1 MPNSNSSRMNSFI
14 NLLLLLVSLP
24 TLLVSVFIGF
34 DLPVEFLK
42 STAAE
47 LPYIKELYF
56 TLGLLILIIGLRR
69 TVRRWMGVSM
79 VKQQEKFVWNQQI
92 SAERSKRVFV
102 YNGLEALVFLSLI
115 VAHLFLTSSAYFI
128 VIVYFILLADSILFV
143 LMNQKNFRV
152 GLSSKAIL
160 VADREIIL
168 IYLHGLRKVSVSQ
181 QTIYFDY
188 IEDLQL
194 TFPLDCIQEDQ
205 KTAFFGALE
214 AQIDRD
220 HVLFHH
226 TK

>member
-1 MPNSNSSRMNSFI
+1 MNSFI
-14 NLLLLLVSLP
+14 NLLLLLVSVP

-79 VKQQEKFVWNQQI
+79 VKKQDKFVWNQQI
-92 SAERSKRVFV
+92 SIERNKRVVV
-102 YNGLEALVFLSLI
+102 YNSLEALVFLSFS
-115 VAHLFLTSSAYFI
+115 VAHLFLTTMSIFVVLI
-128 VIVYFILLADSILFV
+128 YFILLIDSIIFIFI
-143 LMNQKNFRV
+143 NQKNFRV

-168 IYLHGLRKVSVSQ
+168 IYLNGLRKVSISQ

-194 TFPLDCIQEDQ
+194 TFPLDCIKEDQ
-205 KTAFFGALE
+205 KTSFFEALE
-214 AQIDRD
+214 SQIDRN

>member
-1 MPNSNSSRMNSFI
+1 MNSFI
-14 NLLLLLVSLP
+14 NLLLLLVSVP

-79 VKQQEKFVWNQQI
+79 VKKQDKFVWNQQI
-92 SAERSKRVFV
+92 SIERNKRVVV
-102 YNGLEALVFLSLI
+102 YNSLEALVFLSFS
-115 VAHLFLTSSAYFI
+115 VAHLFLTTMSIF
-128 VIVYFILLADSILFV
+128 VVFVYFILLIDSIIFISI
-143 LMNQKNFRV
+143 NQKNFRV

-168 IYLHGLRKVSVSQ
+168 IYLNGLRKVSISQ

-194 TFPLDCIQEDQ
+194 TFPLDCIKEDQ
-205 KTAFFGALE
+205 KTSFFEALE
-214 AQIDRD
+214 SQIDRN

>member
-1 MPNSNSSRMNSFI
+1 MNSFI
-14 NLLLLLVSLP
+14 NLLLLLVSVP

-79 VKQQEKFVWNQQI
+79 VKKQDKFVWNQQI
-92 SAERSKRVFV
+92 SIERNKRVVV
-102 YNGLEALVFLSLI
+102 YNSLEALVFLSFS
-115 VAHLFLTSSAYFI
+115 VAHLFLTTMSIF
-128 VIVYFILLADSILFV
+128 VVLVYFILLIDSIIFIFI
-143 LMNQKNFRV
+143 NQKNFRV

-168 IYLHGLRKVSVSQ
+168 IYLNGLRKVSISQ

-194 TFPLDCIQEDQ
+194 TFPLDCIKEDQ
-205 KTAFFGALE
+205 KTSFFEALE
-214 AQIDRD
+214 SQIDRN

>member
-1 MPNSNSSRMNSFI
+1 MNSFI
-14 NLLLLLVSLP
+14 NLLLLLVSVP

-47 LPYIKELYF
+47 LPYVKELYF
-56 TLGLLILIIGLRR
+56 ILGLLILIIGLRR

-79 VKQQEKFVWNQQI
+79 VKKQDKFVWNQEI
-92 SAERSKRVFV
+92 SADRKKRVFV
-102 YNGLEALVFLSLI
+102 YNSLEALVFLSFV
-115 VAHLFLTSSAYFI
+115 VAHLFLTTSSYF
-128 VIVYFILLADSILFV
+128 VVLVYFILLADSLIFILV
-143 LMNQKNFRV
+143 NKSNFRV

-168 IYLHGLRKVSVSQ
+168 IYLNGLRKVSVSQ

-194 TFPLDCIQEDQ
+194 TFPLDCIQEEQ

>member
-1 MPNSNSSRMNSFI
+1 MV
-14 NLLLLLVSLP
+14 LV
-24 TLLVSVFIGF
+24 
-34 DLPVEFLK
+34 
-42 STAAE
+42 
-47 LPYIKELYF
+47 YI
-56 TLGLLILIIGLRR
+56 
-69 TVRRWMGVSM
+69 V
-79 VKQQEKFVWNQQI
+79 
-92 SAERSKRVFV
+92 
-102 YNGLEALVFLSLI
+102 
-115 VAHLFLTSSAYFI
+115 
-128 VIVYFILLADSILFV
+128 LLADSLIFIIA
-143 LMNQKNFRV
+143 NKGNFRV

-194 TFPLDCIQEDQ
+194 TFPLDCIQEEQ

>member
-1 MPNSNSSRMNSFI
+1 MNSFI

>member
-1 MPNSNSSRMNSFI
+1 M
-14 NLLLLLVSLP
+14 
-24 TLLVSVFIGF
+24 VSVFIGF

-79 VKQQEKFVWNQQI
+79 VKKQDKFVWNQQI
-92 SAERSKRVFV
+92 SPERNKRVIV

-115 VAHLFLTSSAYFI
+115 IAHLFLTTSAYFI
-128 VIVYFILLADSILFV
+128 VIVYFILLADSILFLV
-143 LMNQKNFRV
+143 INQQNFRV

-168 IYLHGLRKVSVSQ
+168 IYLNGLRKVSVSQ

-188 IEDLQL
+188 IEELQL
-194 TFPLDCIQEDQ
+194 TFPLDCLQEEH
-205 KTAFFGALE
+205 KASFFHALE
-214 AQIDRD
+214 SQIDRE